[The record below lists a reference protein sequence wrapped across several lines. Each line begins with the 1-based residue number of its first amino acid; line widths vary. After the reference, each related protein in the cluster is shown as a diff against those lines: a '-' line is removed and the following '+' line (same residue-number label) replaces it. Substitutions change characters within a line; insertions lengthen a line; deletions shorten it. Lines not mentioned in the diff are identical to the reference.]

1 MDGRRKVVLQIG
13 GMHCASCAQSIES
26 MLKSLDG
33 VYDVK
38 VNFAASRAVVEYDP
52 SMVSLSEMEKAI
64 SDIGYK
70 MLKEQITLNVRG
82 MHCASCVQR
91 VENALKGVDGV
102 VNAVVNLM
110 TGKAV
115 VEALPDVDKRLLIK
129 AVEEVGYEASEESSA
144 ESFVEREKR
153 ERQMEIRNWMINLA
167 IAAPIAVL
175 VVLGEFRKY
184 LTPYLPIPAFLENPL
199 TLFILTSISV
209 FGPAR
214 QFFIRSAKSLIHG
227 SADMNLLYAVGI
239 GSAYIFSSIH
249 GFFPLAEGF
258 PTWYKAAA
266 LLVAFIVLGRLLE
279 AIARGRTSEAIRRLM
294 ALKPQTARVIRDGEE
309 IEIPADE
316 VQVGDIVLV
325 RPGEKIPVDGI
336 VVDGYSSVDQS
347 MITGESI
354 PVDKKAGD
362 EVIGATINKT
372 GFLKVR
378 ATKVGKDT
386 ALAQII
392 KLVEQAQQT
401 KLPIQRLADWVAGHF
416 VVISLIISMLA
427 FAFWF
432 FIGYRQFFIPRGG
445 EMWAGFWSI
454 TAPDITAG
462 ILALIIAIAILV
474 IACPCAVGIATP
486 AAVMVGIGK
495 AAENGILIREGDAL
509 EICHKLDTI
518 IFDKTGT
525 LTRGE
530 PSVTDVFLMK
540 PVAKLISN
548 PKPIESEDDVL
559 ILAAAAEIRS
569 EHPLAQAV
577 VKHAKEKGL
586 DIPEPSEFEAIP
598 GHGVKAALDGKT
610 ILLGNV
616 RLMEKF
622 GVDVSGL
629 SDKIRELEEE
639 GKTVMILAYDNEAI
653 GLIAVAD
660 TLKPNSAEAVKE
672 LQRMG
677 IEVVMLTGDNE
688 RTAKAIAKKLGI
700 KRVLAEVLP
709 HEKAEEVKKL
719 QMEGRKVGFVGDGI
733 NDAPAL
739 AQADVGI
746 AIGSG
751 TDVAIEAGKIVL
763 VKDDLRDVVN
773 AIYLSRKTMNKI
785 KQNLLWAFGYNAAA
799 IPIAAG
805 ALYPSTG
812 FIVSPELAA
821 LLMALSSVSVTFNSL
836 TLRWVKLR
844 KGGD

>member
-1 MDGRRKVVLQIG
+1 VSKTRKVVLQLG
-13 GMHCASCAQSIES
+13 GMHCASCAQSVES

-33 VYDVK
+33 VYGVE
-38 VNFAASRAVVEYDP
+38 VNFAASRAAVEYDP
-52 SMVSLSEMEKAI
+52 SKVTLSDMDKAI

-70 MLKEQITLNVRG
+70 MLKEQITLSISG
-82 MHCASCVQR
+82 MHCASCVQH
-91 VENALKGVDGV
+91 VEEALKGVEGV
-102 VNAVVNLM
+102 VNVSVNLM
-110 TGKAV
+110 AGKAV
-115 VEALPDVDKRLLIK
+115 VDALPDTDKRALIK
-129 AVEEVGYEASEESSA
+129 AVENVGYGASEEVSA
-144 ESFVEREKR
+144 ESVAEREKM
-153 ERQMEIRNWMINLA
+153 ERQREIRSWMINLA
-167 IAAPIAVL
+167 IATPIAVL
-175 VVLGEFRKY
+175 VLIGEFRKY
-184 LTPYLPIPAFLENPL
+184 LTPYIPIPEFLESPL

-249 GFFPLAEGF
+249 GFYPLAAGF

-279 AIARGRTSEAIRRLM
+279 ALTRGRTSEAIRRLM
-294 ALKPQTARVIRDGEE
+294 SLKPQTARVVRDGEE

-325 RPGEKIPVDGI
+325 RPGEKIPVDG
-336 VVDGYSSVDQS
+336 VVVEGYSSVDQS

-416 VVISLIISMLA
+416 VVASLTISLIA

-432 FIGYRQFFIPRGG
+432 FIGYQQFFIPRGG
-445 EMWAGFWSI
+445 EMWAGFWRI
-454 TAPDITAG
+454 VAPDITAG
-462 ILALIIAIAILV
+462 ILSLIIAIAILV
-474 IACPCAVGIATP
+474 IACPCSVGIATP

-509 EICHKLDTI
+509 EICHKLNTV

-530 PSVTDVFLMK
+530 PSVTDVLLLK
-540 PVAKLISN
+540 PVAKLVAN
-548 PKPIESEDDVL
+548 PRPIESGDDIL
-559 ILAAAAEIRS
+559 MLAASAEIRS
-569 EHPLAQAV
+569 EHPLAQAI
-577 VKHAKEKGL
+577 VKHAKERGL
-586 DIPEPSEFEAIP
+586 EIPEPSEFEAIP
-598 GHGVKAALDGKT
+598 GHGVKATLNGKT

-616 RLMEKF
+616 RLMERF
-622 GVDVSGL
+622 GVDVSWLG
-629 SDKIRELEEE
+629 DEVRKLEEE
-639 GKTVMILAYDNEAI
+639 GKTVMILAYDGEAL
-653 GLIAVAD
+653 GVIAVAD
-660 TLKPNSAEAVKE
+660 TLKPNSAEAVKK

-688 RTAKAIAKKLGI
+688 RTAKAIAGKLGI

-719 QMEGRKVGFVGDGI
+719 QMEGKKVGFVGDGI

-773 AIYLSRKTMNKI
+773 AIYLSKKTMSKI

-821 LLMALSSVSVTFNSL
+821 LLMALSSVSVTLNSL
-836 TLRWVKLR
+836 TLRWVKLHR
-844 KGGD
+844 